1 MGTFGFASPSQAP
14 RRQND
19 GRQHVERRELGRDGE
34 NVPQAHGVASWLG
47 LGASDAVTPPWG
59 LGSGNGTHC
68 DNGRG
73 SVILRMSYQSGFN
86 GPLLGPFQTVCSWST
101 VTTISSF

>member
-1 MGTFGFASPSQAP
+1 MGTFGFAAPSQAP
-14 RRQND
+14 GGQNE

-34 NVPQAHGVASWLG
+34 NVPQAHRVACWLG
-47 LGASDAVTPPWG
+47 LGPSDAVTPSWG

-73 SVILRMSYQSGFN
+73 SIILRMSCQRGFN
-86 GPLLGPFQTVCSWST
+86 GPLLGSFQAVCSWST
-101 VTTISSF
+101 VTSISPF